1 MRARSRSGIEGTRL
15 ALIEDAVEKMPKAA
29 GREECFR
36 EGWQKFCAYF
46 AHSQQ
51 IDITD
56 GESMNNAIKD
66 IALMFGSS
74 K

>member
-1 MRARSRSGIEGTRL
+1 MCARSRSGIEGTRL

-29 GREECFR
+29 GREECFK

-46 AHSQQ
+46 AHAQQ

-74 K
+74 R